1 MLTDAKIKAAKPREK
16 PYRLTDTGQLY
27 LQVSPAGGRHWR
39 MNYTYGRSAKDPAK
53 PAQKTLAFGSYPAVT
68 LLDARRRRDEAK
80 DLLRQGRDPAV
91 EKRIEIR
98 ARVDATGNT
107 FESVARRWHDLKKPG
122 WNVVHANDVITSLER
137 DIFPLIGD
145 LPITS
150 LKAPK
155 LLEVLQLVE
164 KRGAIETAHRLRQR
178 LSAVFVYG
186 IASGACEAD
195 PAASLNK
202 ALKEVPRSKKQPSII
217 DGLRDQDARLAAV
230 RKMLADCEAERCR
243 ATTKLAM
250 RFIALTAVRPGELH
264 GARWDEFEGVDW
276 TDTAAAAPEAL
287 WVIPAERMKGDKD
300 RKAEEEGEHR
310 VPLARQAV
318 ETLRVLRQLTGRLA
332 LVFPGERHV
341 HREMSENTLR
351 ALLIRAGYYQRHVP
365 HCFRAAFSTIM
376 NERLKEQGRG
386 DDRAVVDL
394 MLAHIPENKVEG
406 AYNRAA
412 YMPRR
417 REIAQEWT
425 GILLEGF
432 RRQILTS
439 ASRSAT
445 RRLVRGE
452 NRPGY
457 ELAGDCVGGR
467 QARCSGAYGPC
478 RGSSRCAV
486 GA

>member
-16 PYRLTDTGQLY
+16 PYRLSDSGQLY

-39 MNYTYGRSAKDPAK
+39 MNYTYGRNPVGK

-68 LLDARRRRDEAK
+68 LLDARKRRDEAK
-80 DLLRQGRDPAV
+80 DLLRQGKDPAV

-98 ARVDATGNT
+98 ARVDASGNT
-107 FESVARRWHDLKKPG
+107 FESVARRWHALKEPG
-122 WNVVHANDVITSLER
+122 WDTVHAKDVITSLDR
-137 DIFPLIGD
+137 DIFPHIGD

-202 ALKEVPRSKKQPSII
+202 ALTAVPRSKKQPSII
-217 DGLRDQDARLAAV
+217 DGIRDQDARIAAV
-230 RKMLADCEAERCR
+230 RKMLTDCEAERCR

-250 RFIALTAVRPGELH
+250 RFIALTAVRPNELH
-264 GARWDEFEGVDW
+264 GARWNEFEDLDGKE
-276 TDTAAAAPEAL
+276 PL

-300 RKAEEEGEHR
+300 RKAEEDGEHR
-310 VPLARQAV
+310 VPLATQAV
-318 ETLRVLRQLTGRLA
+318 EILRVLKQLSGRLQ

-341 HREMSENTLR
+341 HKQMSENTLR

-365 HCFRAAFSTIM
+365 HGFRAAFSTIM
-376 NERLKEQGRG
+376 NERLKEQGKG

-394 MLAHIPENKVEG
+394 MLAHVPEGTSGSES

-417 REIAQEWT
+417 RELAQEWADL
-425 GILLEGF
+425 LLEGF
-432 RRQILTS
+432 ADPATHLGKPIRYAATGPGR
-439 ASRSAT
+439 AS
-445 RRLVRGE
+445 E
-452 NRPGY
+452 
-457 ELAGDCVGGR
+457 
-467 QARCSGAYGPC
+467 
-478 RGSSRCAV
+478 
-486 GA
+486 